1 MSNKFTGL
9 KARNYEFRNDDNTR
23 DVIQIMA
30 GNKHVAFIE
39 YDTART
45 FVDRIHDLA
54 DAHETQQ
61 QEGAL

>member
-9 KARNYEFRNDDNTR
+9 KARNYEFRNNDNTR

-30 GNKHVAFIE
+30 GSQHVAFIE

-45 FVDRIHDLA
+45 FVDRIHELCDT
-54 DAHETQQ
+54 HETIERQK
-61 QEGAL
+61 